1 MSESMQ
7 GKPSLFAQ
15 VNTWLR
21 EILQLFRKAP
31 GKWML
36 LGLAHVFLFV
46 MIPGLLGIKFIS
58 FLLLPTFLA
67 IVMGF
72 YRNADQGLY
81 ADLGD
86 LLNEVKPTFRKLLS
100 LGAICVFYVFL
111 INLLT
116 ADDATRLQEFAKA
129 EPSAE
134 EMMAQ
139 FGPVFLKL
147 MLLLLPLVL
156 LIWFSPMLVAY
167 QQYSVIRAIK
177 SSLAAVIQYLLPLL
191 LTWLG
196 VTLII
201 MLSMTLSGVLVAIVS
216 AFSSQVGGLLMLVLV
231 FSCMLLASALMFAF
245 QYISNRDIFRVPPA
259 AVQEEL

>member
-1 MSESMQ
+1 MRA
-7 GKPSLFAQ
+7 KASLFGQ

-21 EILQLFRKAP
+21 DILLLFRKAP

-36 LGLAHVFLFV
+36 LGLAHVFFFV
-46 MIPGLLGIKFIS
+46 MVPALLGIKFIS
-58 FLLLPTFLA
+58 FLLLPAFLA

-86 LLNEVKPTFRKLLS
+86 LLNEIKPNFRKLLL

-116 ADDATRLQEFAKA
+116 AEDAARLQEFAKA
-129 EPSAE
+129 EPSPE
-134 EMMAQ
+134 EMMDQ
-139 FGPVFLKL
+139 FGPLFMKL

-167 QQYSVIRAIK
+167 QQYSVMRAIK
-177 SSLAAVIQYLLPLL
+177 SSLAAFIQYLLPLL

-201 MLSMTLSGVLVAIVS
+201 MLGMTLSGVVVAIIS
-216 AFSSQVGGLLMLVLV
+216 AFSQPAGGLLMLVLV

-259 AVQEEL
+259 AVREEL